1 MRAELERYRVND
13 AIGNRGD
20 VDMASV
26 GLLYRFGRKAPAPPK
41 NGRNSPTKPAAGP
54 GGGCILDGR
63 AKYFSAATE
72 SEARRAFESEDYFYN
87 NPATFKSN
95 ATRIGVK
102 SWQKRE

>member
-1 MRAELERYRVND
+1 MPEYKQCYHYWKIHKKFAKKLWDSLSLSSRELISSDSECE
-13 AIGNRGD
+13 
-20 VDMASV
+20 M
-26 GLLYRFGRKAPAPPK
+26 
-41 NGRNSPTKPAAGP
+41 
-54 GGGCILDGR
+54 

-102 SWQKRE
+102 S